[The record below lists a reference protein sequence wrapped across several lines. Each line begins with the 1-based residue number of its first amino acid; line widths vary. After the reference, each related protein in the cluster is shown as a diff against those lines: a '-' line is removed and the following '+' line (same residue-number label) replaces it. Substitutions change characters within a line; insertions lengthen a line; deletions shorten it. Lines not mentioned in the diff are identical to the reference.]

1 MVQVAST
8 IFQAF
13 CLERSGNTA
22 ELLSLTARVQA
33 IPIPKQAAGGQADD
47 DSSSSES
54 DEDEEEEEE
63 MQVDTAVAGPSQQP
77 QPQPKPVLQ
86 EQGLHLPASCLLP
99 DSSLTHVF
107 FYRLSR
113 SR

>member
-1 MVQVAST
+1 M
-8 IFQAF
+8 
-13 CLERSGNTA
+13 
-22 ELLSLTARVQA
+22 SLTARVQA

-54 DEDEEEEEE
+54 DEDEEEEE
-63 MQVDTAVAGPSQQP
+63 MQVDTAVAGPSQQT

-86 EQGLHLPASCLLP
+86 EQGLRLHDPCLLP